1 LAAELQ
7 VRENAWGMRVIDEK
21 ISVREQL
28 AGLPEGA
35 LFPELLRQYSLRT
48 LAETTDDLKLVRE
61 DSRWRKIGRAEIKG
75 T

>member
-1 LAAELQ
+1 AAELQ

-48 LAETTDDLKLVRE
+48 LADTTDDLKLVRE